1 MSLAELHARVAAAER
16 EVEARREQTA
26 AQCRRTLATWRTGW
40 TPGRLV
46 VAGLALGFLSGRAR
60 PLRLVGSDGVLNLL
74 RALAKLLERAVPG
87 RSELADPNADAPNPA
102 ASTPTP
108 DDPPAVWPD
117 APRRSSSPFVT
128 TS

>member
-74 RALAKLLERAVPG
+74 RALAKLLERPVPSS
-87 RSELADPNADAPNPA
+87 SERADPSPDEPDPA